1 VAHFPREAGLLFLT
15 HFPLWKN
22 RPMRLL
28 LIAIMTFSLG
38 AGATFAQTPP
48 SGAGSPSQGNPASG
62 RADVTTSS
70 SAATFDA
77 TGTLPQRLT
86 PNRAQSR
93 QNVHDSAVADCMQ
106 MWDSGTHMTKQAWL
120 HTCKRIET
128 RLDNLNVESLM
139 PKTKTTSEKIPN
151 RQEKQLR

>member
-1 VAHFPREAGLLFLT
+1 
-15 HFPLWKN
+15 
-22 RPMRLL
+22 MRLL

-48 SGAGSPSQGNPASG
+48 SGAGSPQGNPASG
-62 RADVTTSS
+62 RRADVTTSP

-93 QNVHDSAVADCMQ
+93 QNVHDNAVADCMQ

-128 RLDNLNVESLM
+128 RLDNLNVKSLM
-139 PKTKTTSEKIPN
+139 PKTKTASEKSVN
-151 RQEKQLR
+151 DKKQLR

>member
-1 VAHFPREAGLLFLT
+1 VARFPREAGLLFVT

-38 AGATFAQTPP
+38 AGATFAQTP
-48 SGAGSPSQGNPASG
+48 QGDPASG
-62 RADVTTSS
+62 RRADVTPSP

-93 QNVHDSAVADCMQ
+93 QNVHDNAVADCMQ

-139 PKTKTTSEKIPN
+139 PRRSPLPKT
-151 RQEKQLR
+151 R

>member
-1 VAHFPREAGLLFLT
+1 
-15 HFPLWKN
+15 
-22 RPMRLL
+22 MRLL

-48 SGAGSPSQGNPASG
+48 SGAGSPQGNPASG

-86 PNRAQSR
+86 PNRAQSS
-93 QNVHDSAVADCMQ
+93 QNVHDNAVADCMQ
-106 MWDSGTHMTKQAWL
+106 MWDSGTHMTKPEWL
-120 HTCKRIET
+120 RTCRRVET

-139 PKTKTTSEKIPN
+139 PKAKTTSENSANDK
-151 RQEKQLR
+151 KQLR